1 MSNFNE
7 VNEGNAQGR
16 PAPTSSNATASSAL
30 SDTTN
35 TAGSSASYVEEL
47 INRSSIAD
55 DPATL
60 PLLNNTGHAT
70 GISNSSPAGL
80 VNRAPARPQ
89 VRKVYF

>member
-1 MSNFNE
+1 MSNLNE
-7 VNEGNAQGR
+7 SNAQGR
-16 PAPTSSNATASSAL
+16 PAPTSSDATTSSAPN
-30 SDTTN
+30 DTTN
-35 TAGSSASYVEEL
+35 TNGSSASYVEEL

-80 VNRAPARPQ
+80 VNRAPATPQ